1 MRTFLSLLPAA
12 FLLPAAAR
20 FLHSIPEDTYALP
33 KSRVIFLN
41 SLPLL
46 NEQAQKWLKDG
57 LRGGHLEFLDQ
68 PWKENNWP
76 SHSSRKEIDS
86 GKPPSDDISMTD
98 PLSLAAD
105 DYTLEHMKIGPNE
118 SYLCL
123 IPKPTVNLPSSSEE
137 DIPDS
142 EMTPGRSWS
151 LLQPLSGTCLYHRQ
165 GWFTYSYCHNE
176 QIRQFKEAVQSN
188 PHISGGY
195 KPEEDPEWESY
206 TLGKAPKPGA
216 DLTLAEQDAH
226 AANLELARIAGSR
239 YLVQRW
245 GDGTMCDKTGK
256 SREVEV
262 QFHCSMTMTDT
273 ILFVKEAK
281 TCSYVLVVH
290 TPRLCG
296 EPGFKSRRERSEESL
311 IRCREIV
318 QSMPDLQANI
328 PDADHPL
335 KVPSQKTVSPPPSKD
350 KPIDTEQKDKL
361 YNELLRKTL
370 EAIMASKD
378 GKLQPE
384 MVAIQELSDDKQV
397 IVEILDEDSMTEGQA
412 EALEKLR
419 DALRT
424 AGYDVEVEGNGDSRK
439 EDEQN
444 KRSLN

>member
-1 MRTFLSLLPAA
+1 
-12 FLLPAAAR
+12 
-20 FLHSIPEDTYALP
+20 
-33 KSRVIFLN
+33 
-41 SLPLL
+41 
-46 NEQAQKWLKDG
+46 
-57 LRGGHLEFLDQ
+57 
-68 PWKENNWP
+68 
-76 SHSSRKEIDS
+76 
-86 GKPPSDDISMTD
+86 
-98 PLSLAAD
+98 
-105 DYTLEHMKIGPNE
+105 
-118 SYLCL
+118 
-123 IPKPTVNLPSSSEE
+123 
-137 DIPDS
+137 
-142 EMTPGRSWS
+142 
-151 LLQPLSGTCLYHRQ
+151 
-165 GWFTYSYCHNE
+165 
-176 QIRQFKEAVQSN
+176 
-188 PHISGGY
+188 
-195 KPEEDPEWESY
+195 
-206 TLGKAPKPGA
+206 
-216 DLTLAEQDAH
+216 
-226 AANLELARIAGSR
+226 
-239 YLVQRW
+239 
-245 GDGTMCDKTGK
+245 
-256 SREVEV
+256 
-262 QFHCSMTMTDT
+262 MTMTDT

-335 KVPSQKTVSPPPSKD
+335 KVPSQKTVSPPPSKE